1 MIRVT
6 QDRVLVR
13 PVRPVK
19 AWVKDVAGDDPEL
32 QRLAINLA
40 NPYSDPVTMGEVVSV
55 GESVGAAGLVR
66 YADVREA
73 FCDTIVTGE
82 LLDPG
87 QISERLSQVRRTAP
101 DFAVGDV
108 IVFSPF
114 VGQEF
119 TVEGDEYIVLR
130 AGDVLG
136 VVDAAA

>member
-1 MIRVT
+1 VIRVT

-13 PVRPVK
+13 PLRPVK

-40 NPYSDPVTMGEVVSV
+40 NPYSDPVTMGAVVAI
-55 GESVGAAGLVR
+55 GELGLVPMAAVR
-66 YADVREA
+66 GAFADLAE
-73 FCDTIVTGE
+73 TGE
-82 LLDPG
+82 LLET
-87 QISERLSQVRRTAP
+87 SEIAARLRSVAPAAP
-101 DFAVGDV
+101 DFAVDDV

-136 VVDAAA
+136 VVEPTPA

>member
-1 MIRVT
+1 VIRVT

-13 PVRPVK
+13 PLRPVK

-40 NPYSDPVTMGEVVSV
+40 NPYSDPVTMGAVV
-55 GESVGAAGLVR
+55 A
-66 YADVREA
+66 
-73 FCDTIVTGE
+73 IGE
-82 LLDPG
+82 LGPCRWPRSAARSR
-87 QISERLSQVRRTAP
+87 ISRKPASCSRRARFAARLRTVAPLAP

-136 VVDAAA
+136 VVEDAA

>member
-1 MIRVT
+1 VIRVT

-13 PVRPVK
+13 PLRPVK

-32 QRLAINLA
+32 QRLAMNLA
-40 NPYSDPVTMGEVVSV
+40 NPYSDPVSMGAVVAI
-55 GESVGAAGLVR
+55 GALGLVQI
-66 YADVREA
+66 ADVRALFTDIAESGEWLG
-73 FCDTIVTGE
+73 FNTIRA
-82 LLDPG
+82 
-87 QISERLSQVRRTAP
+87 RLRTVAPAKP
-101 DFAVGDV
+101 DFVLGDV

-136 VVDAAA
+136 VVEPTPA

>member
-32 QRLAINLA
+32 QRLAMNLA
-40 NPYSDPVTMGEVVSV
+40 NPYSEPVTMGEVVAI
-55 GESVGAAGLVR
+55 GELGLVTMAAVR
-66 YADVREA
+66 AAFADLGE
-73 FCDTIVTGE
+73 TGE
-82 LLDPG
+82 LLEP
-87 QISERLSQVRRTAP
+87 SEIHARLRRVAPPAP
-101 DFAVGDV
+101 DFAIGDV

-136 VVDAAA
+136 VVEAAA